1 MLKESKKLKERK
13 ARAKKILKVL
23 KELFPNIT
31 GTALKYTNP
40 WELLVA
46 TILSAQT
53 TDKQVNKV
61 TEKLFKKYPT
71 LQDYAKAN
79 LNEFQKDISSIGF
92 YKNKAKFILEAAKM
106 IEEKFN
112 GEVPDTMQELLELP
126 GVARK
131 TANVILSN
139 AFGKIE
145 GIAVDTH
152 VKRFAQKFELTDH
165 SDPEKIEQDLMKI
178 VPKKDWSN
186 WTHRLIEYGRQICP
200 ARKHDCQNH
209 PLTKIYPKAANI
221 WP

>member
-112 GEVPDTMQELLELP
+112 GKVPDTMQELLELP

-200 ARKHDCQNH
+200 ARKHECQNH